1 MGKGRA
7 VSIVLDDPER
17 QELQKLT
24 RKQSAKRF
32 CLRTL
37 EDRETIKRT
46 SDSGH

>member
-24 RKQSAKRF
+24 RKHGAVAAR
-32 CLRTL
+32 
-37 EDRETIKRT
+37 
-46 SDSGH
+46 